1 MFHKFI
7 GFIGVVFMVLGTIV
21 AVLGVPA
28 FAGLVV
34 WLTLFG

>member
-7 GFIGVVFMVLGTIV
+7 GFVGAVFMALGTIV

-28 FAGLVV
+28 FAVLVV
-34 WLTLFG
+34 WLVVFG